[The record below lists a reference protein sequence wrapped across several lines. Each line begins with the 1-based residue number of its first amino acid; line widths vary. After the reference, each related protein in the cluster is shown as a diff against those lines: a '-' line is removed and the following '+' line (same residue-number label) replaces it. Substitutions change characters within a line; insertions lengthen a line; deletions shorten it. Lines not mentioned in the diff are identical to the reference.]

1 MNVGRSNTSKTVSR
15 ALVDGQVSVVFQPI
29 VDLLNGSV
37 FAYEALAR
45 CKAKGLENP
54 VTLFEVA
61 AEQKLCGRLGRTI
74 RELATVDCAEHPL
87 FLNVHPHELADRYL
101 VQPDDPIFT
110 HEPGVYLEITESVPL
125 SHHALVDGTLREVRS
140 KGVGLVVD
148 DLGAGYSNLR
158 YIADLEPEIVKL
170 DRGLII
176 NLHEDPRRARLV
188 ASIVRLCGDLGAR
201 VVAEGVE
208 TTDELLA
215 IVDAGVH
222 YVQGYLLARPAHPPP
237 KPAAH
242 DSIPS
247 APGSRR
253 GARVK
258 SGVEEKHRAGD
269 SDKVE
274 AAPAVK
280 RRKTASGLK
289 SGGST

>member
-1 MNVGRSNTSKTVSR
+1 MD
-15 ALVDGQVSVVFQPI
+15 DGDVSVVFQPI
-29 VDLLNGSV
+29 VDLLNGTV

-45 CKAKGLENP
+45 CKTKGLENP
-54 VTLFEVA
+54 MVLFEHA
-61 AEQKLCGRLGRTI
+61 SEQQQCGPLGRRI
-74 RELATVDCAEHPL
+74 RELATADCAEHPL
-87 FLNVHPHELADRYL
+87 FLNVHPHELSDRFL
-101 VQPDDPIFT
+101 VQPDDPIFG

-125 SHHALVDGTLREVRS
+125 SHHALVLGTIREVRG

-176 NLHEDPRRARLV
+176 QLHDDPRRARLV

-208 TTDELLA
+208 TPDELSA

-237 KPAAH
+237 KPTSQPAIPLAEGRPKAAR
-242 DSIPS
+242 P
-247 APGSRR
+247 
-253 GARVK
+253 V
-258 SGVEEKHRAGD
+258 SGVEEVPASSHGARTIP
-269 SDKVE
+269 
-274 AAPAVK
+274 APK
-280 RRKTASGLK
+280 RRKSTSMK
-289 SGGST
+289 RSGG